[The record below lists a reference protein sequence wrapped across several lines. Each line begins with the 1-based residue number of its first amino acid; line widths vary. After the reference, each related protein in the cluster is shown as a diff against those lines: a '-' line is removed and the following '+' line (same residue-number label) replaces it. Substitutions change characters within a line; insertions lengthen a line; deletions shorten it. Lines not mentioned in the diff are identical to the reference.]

1 MSDDADTTLD
11 LHEYFQRIFER
22 IWADG
27 EKADERHGPDTAR
40 IFKSCIAA
48 DEPLPAAMFPVIVS
62 DCPYDM
68 AISAHVEKKWPKD
81 DPVEVD
87 VLRAKVNRRCQDL
100 LSVVLPQQS
109 GGLEVRGVERLCRI
123 EFLHRSVQDFLQQCK
138 PVSEKLDR
146 LAGPGFNADRTLIAC
161 YIFIIKKYGE
171 FSHCTPG
178 WSTQALLHLSRI
190 GDEYDIP
197 AARLLQELD
206 QAMQLVCA
214 QGHEHWSNR
223 TSEVPFPESS
233 NSIASEIAERGNRDL
248 VGHLIELNLLYPV
261 REALA
266 VKLPAK
272 RGRPLL
278 DYALRFNPD
287 AAHRLQYPD
296 SIWHFSAN
304 PAMVELLLSMGC
316 NVNEPVHIYKGR
328 TVWDLYLA
336 FLSNQKIQG
345 NRHFKTT
352 WLLINHGAKPVKACV
367 VGEQQQTTDKYQD
380 VTFRKTELPMH
391 EILIKAF
398 GVQEAQTMCEQISK
412 NEARLS
418 GGWWSWLTT

>member
-1 MSDDADTTLD
+1 
-11 LHEYFQRIFER
+11 
-22 IWADG
+22 
-27 EKADERHGPDTAR
+27 
-40 IFKSCIAA
+40 
-48 DEPLPAAMFPVIVS
+48 MFPVIVS
-62 DCPYDM
+62 DSPYDM
-68 AISAHVEKKWPKD
+68 AISAHVEKEYLWN
-81 DPVEVD
+81 DPVETDIV
-87 VLRAKVNRRCQDL
+87 RAKVNRRCQDL
-100 LSVVLPQQS
+100 LSVVMPDQS
-109 GGLEVRGVERLCRI
+109 KDPEDGLQHVCRI
-123 EFLHRSVQDFLQQCK
+123 EFLHRSVQDFLQQCE
-138 PVSEKLDR
+138 PVSEKLER

-161 YIFIIKKYGE
+161 YIFIVKKSAELSYNAQV
-171 FSHCTPG
+171 C
-178 WSTQALLHLSRI
+178 STQALLHLSRI

-206 QAMQLVCA
+206 QAMQLVFA
-214 QGHEHWSNR
+214 RGHEHWSNCA
-223 TSEVPFPESS
+223 SEVLFPESS
-233 NSIASEIAERGNRDL
+233 NLIASEIAERGHRDL

-287 AAHRLQYPD
+287 AAHNIQYPD
-296 SIWHFSAN
+296 STWHFSAN
-304 PAMVELLLSMGC
+304 PAMVELLLSMGY

-336 FLSNQKIQG
+336 FLSNQEIQG
-345 NRHFKTT
+345 GRHCKTT

-380 VTFRKTELPMH
+380 VTFRKTELPMK

-398 GVQEAQTMCEQISK
+398 GVQEAQKMCEQISK
-412 NEARLS
+412 NEAS